1 MSALPRTTRPK
12 ALPTHRHRLLPGL
25 TAAAVIA
32 LTLTACESPIDE
44 TAVPE
49 AADEE
54 EETPEPSNEPSAEN
68 PTSAEEV
75 DITADVALRSVNTAL
90 TDREGK
96 ATGFIKDTG
105 DDVGMEVDVLSDDEI
120 LTVVT
125 NQEGIAE
132 VETRD
137 GGTAEEELQDAADH
151 AEVPLLRAMEIA
163 RSESAGLILEA
174 ALEPREGDL
183 VVWVITV
190 EGPATENTVIID
202 AGNGAIVPEG
212 DNPVDDNNIGGDPD
226 TMDEENADPDG
237 DAGQ

>member
-1 MSALPRTTRPK
+1 MRRS
-12 ALPTHRHRLLPGL
+12 RLLTGL
-25 TAAAVIA
+25 SAAGVAILA
-32 LTLTACESPIDE
+32 LTACQSPVDEEPAPEADDEQE
-44 TAVPE
+44 TA
-49 AADEE
+49 
-54 EETPEPSNEPSAEN
+54 EPSNEPSAEN

-75 DITADVALRSVNTAL
+75 DIAADVALRSVNTAL
-90 TDREGK
+90 DEREGT
-96 ATGFIKDTG
+96 ATGFVKDPG
-105 DDVGMEVDVLSDDEI
+105 DDVGMEADILSDDEV

-125 NQEGIAE
+125 NQEGTTV

-137 GGTAEEELQDAADH
+137 GGTAEEELQETADQ

-174 ALEPREGDL
+174 TLEPRDGDL

-212 DNPVDDNNIGGDPD
+212 ENPVDDNNLGADPD
-226 TMDEENADPDG
+226 TLEEENADPEG
-237 DAGQ
+237 DADQ